1 VLLLALYRAQS
12 RYIVIARDVNASERL
27 GLASSGPPR
36 DHARM
41 PSLGAKERAALPN
54 SAFAYVDSAGQRR
67 LPIHDEAHV
76 RNALARFGR
85 VHFEDDAAR
94 DRARMRLLK
103 AAKKHGIMPLGFVG
117 KQLGQDHTLPRGNVT
132 FLLAD
137 IEGST
142 GHLQQLG
149 DGYGPVLVQL
159 RRLLR
164 SAVRAAGGRE
174 IDARGDE
181 YFGVFERPHAAID
194 AAMAIHRALRDHRWP
209 EGVELRVRIGIH
221 TGRASLNETGYIGLA
236 VHTVARVCTS
246 GHGGQI
252 VISAA
257 TRDALAGTLPT
268 GVALVSLGT
277 WRLNGLRESTEL
289 LQVQADDLRADF
301 PPPRPVALAG
311 SH

>member
-1 VLLLALYRAQS
+1 
-12 RYIVIARDVNASERL
+12 
-27 GLASSGPPR
+27 
-36 DHARM
+36 M
-41 PSLGAKERAALPN
+41 PELGAKERAALPN
-54 SAFAYVDSAGQRR
+54 SAFAYVDSGGRR
-67 LPIHDEAHV
+67 VLPIHDEAHV
-76 RNALARFGR
+76 RNALARFSR

-94 DRARMRLLK
+94 DKARMRLLK

-117 KQLGQDHTLPRGNVT
+117 RQLGQNPNLPRGHVT

-142 GHLQQLG
+142 GHLHRLG
-149 DGYGPVLVQL
+149 DGYGGALIQL

-164 SAVRAAGGRE
+164 SVVRAAGGNE

-181 YFGVFERPHAAID
+181 YFGVFERADAALGAAI
-194 AAMAIHRALRDHRWP
+194 AVQRSLRDQPWP
-209 EGVELRVRIGIH
+209 DGAELRVRIGIH

-252 VISAA
+252 VITSA
-257 TRDALAGTLPT
+257 TRDALGDALPQ
-268 GVALVSLGT
+268 GVRLMSLGT

-289 LQVQADDLRADF
+289 LQVQAGDLIADF
-301 PPPRPVALAG
+301 PPPRPVALAKSG
-311 SH
+311 

>member
-1 VLLLALYRAQS
+1 
-12 RYIVIARDVNASERL
+12 
-27 GLASSGPPR
+27 
-36 DHARM
+36 M
-41 PSLGAKERAALPN
+41 PALGAKERAALPN
-54 SAFAYVDSAGQRR
+54 SAFAYVDSTGRR
-67 LPIHDEAHV
+67 VLPIHDEAHV
-76 RNALARFGR
+76 RNALGRFSR

-94 DRARMRLLK
+94 DMARMRLLK

-117 KQLGQDHTLPRGNVT
+117 KQFRPNQDLPRGHVT

-142 GHLQQLG
+142 GHLHRLG
-149 DGYGPVLVQL
+149 DGYGGALLQL

-164 SAVRAAGGRE
+164 SGVRAAGGRE

-181 YFGVFERPHAAID
+181 YFGVFAGADAAIRAAID
-194 AAMAIHRALRDHRWP
+194 IQRELRAQSWP
-209 EGVELRVRIGIH
+209 GGVELRVRIGLH

-252 VISAA
+252 VITSA
-257 TRDALAGTLPT
+257 TRDALGDALPAGVQLI
-268 GVALVSLGT
+268 SLGT

-289 LQVQADDLRADF
+289 LQVQAGDLLADF
-301 PPPRPVALAG
+301 PPPRPVALARPG
-311 SH
+311 